1 MATNYKEK
9 LGNEVPA
16 RLSGRGQNP
25 DEDEV
30 KYLRGY
36 LAVGQNPDE
45 NEVKCL
51 RGYLAVG
58 HNVPEGGEMTNPTA
72 RSSKSCV
79 AWGKVMSLPP
89 WAPKGANICHFD
101 LFLLPLQEK
110 Q

>member
-1 MATNYKEK
+1 MAGKAFFFNGIGVATNYKEK

-16 RLSGRGQNP
+16 RLSGR
-25 DEDEV
+25 
-30 KYLRGY
+30 
-36 LAVGQNPDE
+36 GQNPDE

-79 AWGKVMSLPP
+79 AWGVCLPLPP
-89 WAPKGANICHFD
+89 WAPKGANICRFD